1 MRDRFRRSAAGH
13 LQPTALVHP
22 ALAHEVLADAPGH
35 YLGIGPDVLPRAYRG
50 ANALSED
57 DGAYW
62 WILAAQDAAG
72 RNLHGWAGGPSR
84 DHALS

>member
-1 MRDRFRRSAAGH
+1 
-13 LQPTALVHP
+13 
-22 ALAHEVLADAPGH
+22 
-35 YLGIGPDVLPRAYRG
+35 VLPRAYRG

-72 RNLHGWAGGPSR
+72 RTLHGWAGGPSR
-84 DHALS
+84 DDALS

>member
-1 MRDRFRRSAAGH
+1 M
-13 LQPTALVHP
+13 HP
-22 ALAHEVLADAPGH
+22 ALAHEVLADALGH

-62 WILAAQDAAG
+62 WILAAQPEPVEVRGMVQRPGIGFFATS
-72 RNLHGWAGGPSR
+72 SR
-84 DHALS
+84 DEPQHN

>member
-1 MRDRFRRSAAGH
+1 M
-13 LQPTALVHP
+13 HP

-35 YLGIGPDVLPRAYRG
+35 YLGIGPDVLPRAFRG

-62 WILAAQDAAG
+62 RIHAAQDAAG

-84 DHALS
+84 DDALS

>member
-1 MRDRFRRSAAGH
+1 MGAVVQGR
-13 LQPTALVHP
+13 P
-22 ALAHEVLADAPGH
+22 ALRASTRASSADALGH
-35 YLGIGPDVLPRAYRG
+35 YLSIGLDVLPRAYRG

-84 DHALS
+84 DDALS